1 MTFMSLFWP
10 LLVIIS
16 GFSLMKYVKH
26 LEPVKVKTTTAQ
38 DRKRILVLSTLTAFL
53 RTEGQPAAYHS
64 HTGSGSRNSSQVQ
77 FSLQVLIQLHI
88 DAFELFRSCYRG
100 TSFICLN
107 ADGLFSFNFLDLFR
121 TSQALRRNQNYNI
134 FSGCFNDAIP
144 NHSLTRFCPFLTF
157 GFVTIATLLP
167 LTQKP

>member
-26 LEPVKVKTTTAQ
+26 LQPVKVKTTTAQ

-107 ADGLFSFNFLDLFR
+107 ADGLVLISLIYSGPPRLCGGIKTTTFLVD
-121 TSQALRRNQNYNI
+121 ALRTQYPI
-134 FSGCFNDAIP
+134 
-144 NHSLTRFCPFLTF
+144 TR
-157 GFVTIATLLP
+157 
-167 LTQKP
+167 

>member
-26 LEPVKVKTTTAQ
+26 QQPVKVKTTTAQ

-64 HTGSGSRNSSQVQ
+64 HTGSGSRNSSQV
-77 FSLQVLIQLHI
+77 
-88 DAFELFRSCYRG
+88 
-100 TSFICLN
+100 
-107 ADGLFSFNFLDLFR
+107 
-121 TSQALRRNQNYNI
+121 
-134 FSGCFNDAIP
+134 
-144 NHSLTRFCPFLTF
+144 
-157 GFVTIATLLP
+157 
-167 LTQKP
+167 